1 MESGKVGNY
10 AAAMSSSLYEQ
21 SKAVARQLTAN
32 SEKLAQARS
41 AITDVALQQV
51 QASTVAKNDILT
63 VGSKLNVYA

>member
-1 MESGKVGNY
+1 MQSGNVGNY
-10 AAAMSSSLYEQ
+10 AAAMSNSLYEQ
-21 SKAVARQLTAN
+21 SKAVGRQLAAN
-32 SEKLAQARS
+32 SERLAQARS